1 MLTRR
6 RFLKLGAVAG
16 AFMVLPRRVR
26 PESGSS
32 PTIARAAEELVDPED
47 LTKYSE
53 SLPIP
58 PVINA
63 EGRRTFNLTIE
74 PSIHQF
80 HSSLPATPTWGYA
93 GATYLGPTFEVQRGN
108 PISINWTNNLGAHL
122 LADVIDP
129 TLHGPD
135 EANDAEYP
143 RLSVHL
149 HGGHTE
155 PESDGYPEDTFL
167 PGETHPYY
175 YINDQ
180 EAATLWYHDHALGIT
195 RLNVYAGLAGFY
207 LVRDPIERSAGL
219 PQGPFD
225 IPLVIQDRMFNADGS
240 LHYPVNEV
248 ESELIPPI
256 WIPEFFGDI
265 AVVNGKVWPNLTVKR
280 GLYRFRLLNGSN
292 ARVYNLTLSNGQ
304 PMYQVATDGGLLDAP
319 VEIDSLLLAP
329 GERAD
334 VLIDFSTLSASTKIQ
349 LLNDAPIPFPD
360 GDPNDLPEIMQF
372 TVGQAGGLRRP
383 IPTRLRRTPIP
394 TLTPTSPEHVR
405 NVTLVEVMDE
415 EVDEPIIALLNNLH
429 WDTEEIEEPKVNT
442 VEQWNI
448 INTTGDAHPIHLHL
462 VQFLIKD
469 RQAFDVEAYL
479 DDVYGGEIM
488 PEHAGHGPWPAP
500 SADDYVTDEPDPP
513 APNERGWKDT
523 VVALPGEITR
533 ILVPFGGTEA
543 GLSAPFS
550 TSITGEYVW
559 HCHILEHEDHEM
571 MLPYHVVE

>member
-6 RFLKLGAVAG
+6 QFVKLSAAAGAVLL
-16 AFMVLPRRVR
+16 LPRGRTT
-26 PESGSS
+26 GSAVWPS
-32 PTIARAAEELVDPED
+32 AAHAMGELVDPDD
-47 LTKYSE
+47 LTKYTE
-53 SLPIP
+53 TLPIP

-63 EGRRTFNLTIE
+63 KGRRVFNLAMA
-74 PSIHQF
+74 PAMHQF
-80 HSSLPATPTWGYA
+80 HSSLPSTPTWAYA

-108 PISINWTNNLGAHL
+108 PITINWTNNLGPHL
-122 LADVIDP
+122 LADAIDT

-135 EANDAEYP
+135 MADDANYP
-143 RLSVHL
+143 RVSVHL

-207 LVRDPIERSAGL
+207 LVRDPVERSAGL

-225 IPLVIQDRMFNADGS
+225 IPIVIQDRLFNADGS
-240 LHYPVNEV
+240 LHYPVNDIEDG
-248 ESELIPPI
+248 LIPPV
-256 WIPEFFGDI
+256 WIPEFFGNI
-265 AVVNGKVWPNLTVKR
+265 AVVNGKVWPNLTVQR

-292 ARVYNLTLSNGQ
+292 ARVYHLFLSNGQ
-304 PMYQVATDGGLLDAP
+304 SMYQVATDGGLLNAP
-319 VEIDSLLLAP
+319 AEITELLLTP
-329 GERAD
+329 GERAE
-334 VLIDFSTLSASTKIQ
+334 VLIDFSVVPAGTTIQ

-372 TVGQAGGLRRP
+372 TVSGAGGPRRP
-383 IPTRLRRTPIP
+383 VPTRLRRTPIP
-394 TLTPTSPEHVR
+394 TLTPTNVR
-405 NVTLVEVMDE
+405 DLTLVEVMDPDL
-415 EVDEPIIALLNNLH
+415 DEPITALLNNLPWH
-429 WDTEEIEEPKVNT
+429 TEEIETPTVNT

-462 VQFLIKD
+462 VQFLIKE
-469 RQAFDVEAYL
+469 RQAFDVDAYL
-479 DDVYGGEIM
+479 EDVYGGELM
-488 PEHAGHGPWPAP
+488 PEDAGEGPWPPP
-500 SADDYVTDEPDPP
+500 SADEYFTDDPYAP
-513 APNERGWKDT
+513 EPNEAGWKDT

-533 ILVPFGGTEA
+533 ILVPFGGTDA
-543 GLSAPFS
+543 GLPAPFR
-550 TSITGEYVW
+550 TSFTGEYVW
-559 HCHILEHEDHEM
+559 HCHILEHEDNEM